1 MFGDTERMI
10 EWRLGYLVDGILKYL
25 HGTFYKKGTFFIL
38 WTL

>member
-10 EWRLGYLVDGILKYL
+10 EGRLCYLVDGILKYL
-25 HGTFYKKGTFFIL
+25 HGTFFIL